1 MSPLPC
7 ALEPLQGHEGQCWCL
22 LLEALGHHRNLPQE
36 APRMEVLLLASA
48 FLFCDSF
55 HRWYQQGA
63 QCELTLLSLWG
74 SSWTDA
80 PTKQHVNWRE
90 DPSLGLG
97 FWGSCLLLLSTQTT
111 TFTSKGKRHSL
122 FWRQIEMTMAQEQRF
137 GVPQSPS
144 SNTVAISWIFYSTR
158 RKKVTN
164 EHIYK
169 ILVEKSERWWQCSGG
184 IWRFFLTCGLLE
196 ASGLW

>member
-80 PTKQHVNWRE
+80 PTKQHVNWCE

-122 FWRQIEMTMAQEQRF
+122 FWRKIEMTMAQEQRF

-158 RKKVTN
+158 RKKVTMN
-164 EHIYK
+164 TFTRYLWK
-169 ILVEKSERWWQCSGG
+169 NQRDGYSAQA
-184 IWRFFLTCGLLE
+184 
-196 ASGLW
+196 ASGDFF